1 MEEIIPKVDISK
13 MTPDELELYYFLVH
27 DTDKN
32 SKLDGLELLNS
43 IIHTTHNED
52 HEDEEL
58 EDSLDEKLFNHFVGE
73 LAIQFFFT
81 AVLLAILEMVD
92 EVLIEDDKNQDGYID
107 YSEYVDGSKRVKQ
120 KPLSLN

>member
-52 HEDEEL
+52 HEDEQL
-58 EDSLDEKLFNHFVGE
+58 EDSLDEKLFNRFVGE
-73 LAIQFFFT
+73 FPIQFFFT
-81 AVLLAILEMVD
+81 ECCATY
-92 EVLIEDDKNQDGYID
+92 NFRNG
-107 YSEYVDGSKRVKQ
+107 
-120 KPLSLN
+120 

>member
-1 MEEIIPKVDISK
+1 

-43 IIHTTHNED
+43 IIHTTHEEED
-52 HEDEEL
+52 G
-58 EDSLDEKLFNHFVGE
+58 EDSLDEKVFNRFVGE
-73 LAIQFFFT
+73 LVQFLFSLVILRT
-81 AVLLAILEMVD
+81 ILEMVD
-92 EVLIEDDKNQDGYID
+92 EVLREDDNDQDGYID

-120 KPLSLN
+120 NKPLSLN